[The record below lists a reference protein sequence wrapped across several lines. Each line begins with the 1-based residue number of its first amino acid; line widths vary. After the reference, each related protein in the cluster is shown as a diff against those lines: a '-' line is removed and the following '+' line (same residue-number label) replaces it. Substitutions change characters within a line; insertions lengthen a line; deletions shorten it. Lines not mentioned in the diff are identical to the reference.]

1 MTRILIFGTLSV
13 FKFTLLLCFLCFS
26 AKGISQEFSAIDTH
40 LASLQIQNY
49 NSIEQLH
56 NQIVK
61 PRFNEEQKV
70 YAIAKFITNTIAY
83 GERARNPMNT
93 INNREGVCQDYA
105 ELFIALCELSN
116 IENNYVT
123 GDGKTSAQDIG
134 FYNSNHAWNVV
145 KVNGRYQIYDLTWA
159 AGTYDNITNAFNK
172 NFNTQYFNA
181 NPEDFISNHF
191 PDQTK
196 WQLLDIPLSKN
207 DYINSPT
214 FSPEFKNLS
223 LKNGIVRS
231 DDLEITFES
240 DSDFDSCSLFK
251 WKLNEYGSASG
262 VDVPLTKEG
271 KTYKLKL
278 IEQIPGAYRYDITF
292 WPSKKQDIQVI
303 NDDGSISFTSTSST
317 SLEFKLITP
326 NYKIPRPKTYDKKDP
341 WGLIESYHYI
351 FHQSDTAFF
360 NELNPSRKT
369 TSIDNFKNAR
379 SLHNSLKNW
388 IGDYKRYYTNLRN
401 GDISYN
407 INNFNVILSN
417 NSDGYEFKEIK
428 RRLIKKGA
436 FGYAV
441 TELQNYFKLE
451 NTGYFD
457 DLLEQKIKDFQS
469 LKNLKADGIVGSDT
483 YMYLNL

>member
-1 MTRILIFGTLSV
+1 MKPI
-13 FKFTLLLCFLCFS
+13 FKFILLICFLCFS
-26 AKGISQEFSAIDTH
+26 TKSTSQEFSAIDTH
-40 LASLQIQNY
+40 LASLPTQNY
-49 NSIEQLH
+49 SSIEQLH
-56 NQIVK
+56 NQIIN

-70 YAIAKFITNTIAY
+70 YAIAKYITNTIAY
-83 GERARNPMNT
+83 GERARKPLNT
-93 INNREGVCQDYA
+93 VNSREGVCQDYA

-134 FYNSNHAWNVV
+134 FYSSNHAWNVV

-159 AGTYDNITNAFNK
+159 AGTYNNETKSFNK
-172 NFNTQYFNA
+172 NFNAQYFNA

-191 PDQTK
+191 PDNSK

-231 DDLEITFES
+231 DNLEITFES
-240 DSDFDSCSLFK
+240 DHDYDSCTLFK
-251 WKLNEYGSASG
+251 WKLNEYGTASG
-262 VDVPLTKEG
+262 VDIPLTKEG
-271 KTYKLKL
+271 QTYKLKL
-278 IEQIPGAYRYDITF
+278 VEDIPGTYRYDITF
-292 WPSKKQDIQVI
+292 WPSKKEDIQET
-303 NDDGSISFTSTSST
+303 NDDGSVSYTSTSST
-317 SLEFKLITP
+317 TLEFKLITP
-326 NYKIPRPKTYDKKDP
+326 NYKIPRPTTYDKKDP

-351 FHQSDTAFF
+351 FHRLDTAFF
-360 NELNPSRKT
+360 NELNPSSRIN
-369 TSIDNFKNAR
+369 SINNLKNAG

-401 GDISYN
+401 GDISYK
-407 INNFNVILSN
+407 INNFNIILGN

-428 RRLIKKGA
+428 RRLVKKGSY
-436 FGYAV
+436 GYAV
-441 TELQNYFKLE
+441 TELQNYFELE

-457 DLLEQKIKDFQS
+457 DLLEQKIKDFQA
-469 LKNLKADGIVGSDT
+469 LNNLKADGIVGSNT
-483 YMYLNL
+483 YKYLSL

>member
-1 MTRILIFGTLSV
+1 MLNIV
-13 FKFTLLLCFLCFS
+13 FKFGLFFCFLCFS

-40 LASLQIQNY
+40 LASLPTQNY
-49 NSIEQLH
+49 SSIEQLH

-70 YAIAKFITNTIAY
+70 YAIAKFITNTIEY
-83 GERARNPMNT
+83 GERARKLLNT
-93 INNREGVCQDYA
+93 INSSEGVCQDYA
-105 ELFIALCELSN
+105 ELFIALCELSS

-134 FYNSNHAWNVV
+134 FYGSNHAWNVV
-145 KVNGRYQIYDLTWA
+145 KVNGYYQIYDLTWA
-159 AGTYDNITNAFNK
+159 AGTYDNRTNSFNK
-172 NFNTQYFNA
+172 NFNVQYFNA

-191 PDQTK
+191 PDNSK
-196 WQLLDIPLSKN
+196 WQLLDIPISKN

-231 DDLEITFES
+231 DDFEITFES
-240 DSDFDSCSLFK
+240 DTDFDSCTLFK
-251 WKLNEYGSASG
+251 WNLNEYGSASG
-262 VDVPLTKEG
+262 VNIPLTKKG

-278 IEQIPGAYRYDITF
+278 IENSPGTYRYDITF
-292 WPSKKQDIQVI
+292 WPSKKEEVQTT
-303 NDDGSISFTSTSST
+303 NNDGSTSTSYTSSSST

-326 NYKIPRPKTYDKKDP
+326 NYKIPRPKTYNKKDP

-351 FHQSDTAFF
+351 FHQLDTAFF
-360 NELNPSRKT
+360 NEINSSSKA

-401 GDISYN
+401 GDISYK
-407 INNFNVILSN
+407 INNFNVVLSN

-428 RRLIKKGA
+428 RRLVKKGSY
-436 FGYAV
+436 GYAV
-441 TELQNYFKLE
+441 TELQSYFKLE
-451 NTGYFD
+451 NTSYFD
-457 DLLEQKIKDFQS
+457 NLLEQKIKDFQS
-469 LKNLKADGIVGSDT
+469 LNNLKADGIVGADT
-483 YMYLNL
+483 YRYLNL